1 MSNDQPVS
9 MPRRLGFVGF
19 GEAGATLGAD
29 LAAAGLEV
37 SCYDILFDDPVTRP
51 LLVARAD
58 RSGVACRES
67 LRRLIEVS
75 DLVISAV
82 TASAAQQVAS
92 DSAAYLQRRHWFMD
106 INSVSP
112 TVKRANAARVEASGA
127 AYIEAAVM
135 AAIPPQ
141 RLRTPLLLGGPKA
154 GELAQILSSYGMQ
167 ATAIAVEIGTAS
179 AIKMCRSV
187 MIKGIEALTVEC
199 LFAARH
205 FGAEQAVLASL
216 DKTFPGMG
224 WLGAQPDY
232 FVSRIAEHG
241 RRRAAEM
248 REVADTLRDAGI
260 EPLMAT
266 ATAER
271 QQAVVDRMK
280 KLGLRYSE
288 LEPFSWG
295 ALADRLG

>member
-19 GEAGATLGAD
+19 GEAGDTLGAD
-29 LAAAGLEV
+29 LAAAGLDV
-37 SCYDILFDDPVTRP
+37 SCYDILFDDPATRP
-51 LLVARAD
+51 LLVERAN
-58 RSGVACRES
+58 RAGVACRKN
-67 LRRLIEVS
+67 LRSLIEAS

-82 TASAAQQVAS
+82 TASAAQQVAR
-92 DSAAYLQRRHWFMD
+92 DSAAYLQQRHWFMD

-112 TVKRANAARVEASGA
+112 AVKRANAAHVEVSGA
-127 AYIEAAVM
+127 AYVEAAVM

-141 RLRTPLLLGGPKA
+141 RLRTPLLLGGRKA
-154 GELAQILSSYGMQ
+154 GELAQILLSYGMQ

-224 WLGAQPDY
+224 WLGTLPNY
-232 FVSRIAEHG
+232 LVSRVAEHG
-241 RRRAAEM
+241 RRRASEM
-248 REVADTLRDAGI
+248 REVATTLCDAGI

-271 QQAVVDRMK
+271 QQAVVDRMVEC
-280 KLGLRYSE
+280 GLSYAE
-288 LEPFSWG
+288 LEPFSWRE
-295 ALADRLG
+295 LAGRLG